1 MSPNILALVQ
11 RGAYT
16 VTVFFQG
23 FDKEHTYVANCN
35 IRQLVPGDFVVVKYQ
50 PKYGPE
56 RLSVAQVRQVDS
68 RGAIAAD
75 DMRRYDW
82 IVSVIDTTGYLS
94 IMADEQVIKD
104 LLEKSEARRQ
114 RDQVFSAL
122 RETLDS
128 EAQIQISEII
138 GSVL

>member
-16 VTVFFQG
+16 VTVSFQG
-23 FDKEHTYVANCN
+23 FDKEHTYVANCH
-35 IRQLVPGDFVVVKYQ
+35 IRQLVPGDFVVVKYH
-50 PKYGPE
+50 PKDGPE
-56 RLSVAQVRQVDS
+56 RLSVAQVRRVDS
-68 RGAIAAD
+68 QVTIAAD

-82 IVSVIDTTGYLS
+82 VVSVIDIADYLR
-94 IMADEQVIKD
+94 IAADEQVIKD

-114 RDQVFSAL
+114 REQVFTAL
-122 RETLDS
+122 RDTLDN
-128 EAQIQISEII
+128 EAQIQISGII

>member
-16 VTVFFQG
+16 VTVSFQD
-23 FDKEHTYVANCN
+23 FDKEHTYVTNCS

-50 PKYGPE
+50 SKYGPE
-56 RLSVAQVRQVDS
+56 RLSVAQVRRVDS
-68 RGAIAAD
+68 RVTIAAD

-82 IVSVIDTTGYLS
+82 VVSVIDIADYLH

-114 RDQVFSAL
+114 REQVFSAL

-128 EAQIQISEII
+128 EAQVQISGII

>member
-1 MSPNILALVQ
+1 M
-11 RGAYT
+11 
-16 VTVFFQG
+16 
-23 FDKEHTYVANCN
+23 
-35 IRQLVPGDFVVVKYQ
+35 VVKYH
-50 PKYGPE
+50 PKDGPE

-68 RGAIAAD
+68 RVTIAAD

-82 IVSVIDTTGYLS
+82 IVSVIDTADYLH
-94 IMADEQVIKD
+94 IIAGEQVIKD

-128 EAQIQISEII
+128 EAQVQISGII